1 MAEARARSVMT
12 DERELDDGLA
22 AFDQL
27 GREMGE
33 TNRLLRAVRT
43 DQMARNQQE
52 HALSSELQTVLKQA
66 TEASQK
72 ALQAAKVELRSN
84 LLWLGSTAL
93 LIVLAASGAGYIL
106 GHNTGLDQG
115 QTEGYQ
121 AARDEKA
128 AASWANTPAGQR
140 AYALDQL
147 GSLDLVSQ
155 CMGHDWQRTT
165 QNGKRVC
172 FPQADAK
179 GEMAGWYIP

>member
-1 MAEARARSVMT
+1 MT

-33 TNRLLRAVRT
+33 TNRLLRAVRS
-43 DQMARNQQE
+43 DQATRNQQE
-52 HALSSELQTVLKQA
+52 HVLSAEMQTALKQA
-66 TEASQK
+66 TGASQK
-72 ALQAAKVELRSN
+72 ALQAAKTEIRSS
-84 LLWLGSTAL
+84 LLWTGLTAA
-93 LIVLAASGAGYIL
+93 LIVLVAFGGGYFF
-106 GHNTGLDQG
+106 G
-115 QTEGYQ
+115 QQVGTEKGQAEGYQ

-140 AYALDQL
+140 AYGLDQL

-155 CMGHDWQRTT
+155 CMGHDWKLST
-165 QNGKRVC
+165 QDGKRVC
-172 FPQADAK
+172 FPQTNAK